1 MPYLYT
7 IRNAQNKA
15 TMNEAITT
23 LSKVDFAALTA
34 KACQAF
40 CAAAQDEGLSVEKTR
55 QLMMSKEGMDTLA
68 QWMAD
73 NI

>member
-1 MPYLYT
+1 MN
-7 IRNAQNKA
+7 NAQLT
-15 TMNEAITT
+15 TMNEAIST

-55 QLMMSKEGMDTLA
+55 QLMTSKEGMDTLA
-68 QWMAD
+68 EWMAK

>member
-1 MPYLYT
+1 MN
-7 IRNAQNKA
+7 NAQNTA

-23 LSKVDFAALTA
+23 LSKVDFTSLTA

-55 QLMMSKEGMDTLA
+55 ELMMSKEGMDTLA

>member
-1 MPYLYT
+1 MN
-7 IRNAQNKA
+7 NAQPT
-15 TMNEAITT
+15 TMNEAIST
-23 LSKVDFAALTA
+23 LSKVDFSALTA

-55 QLMMSKEGMDTLA
+55 QLMTSKEGMDTLA
-68 QWMAD
+68 QWMAK

>member
-1 MPYLYT
+1 MN
-7 IRNAQNKA
+7 NAQPT
-15 TMNEAITT
+15 TMNEAIST

-55 QLMMSKEGMDTLA
+55 QLMTSKEGMDTLA
-68 QWMAD
+68 QWMAK